1 MLSIVD
7 DLAGFGPLRMCAH
20 APSADGPDDSDDL
33 TGLRVLL
40 VADVLARVVELRG
53 RTVLIGWTCPPA
65 ASADAAGIRPADAHG
80 TPDEI
85 AEALGGPPAVHLT
98 SSTYAGAG
106 GLSLHI
112 GAAAATGVADR
123 DQDKDEGR
131 DEDRNKGRDAD
142 GSEEGDALALRLL
155 LLGHPHHEPVVVTGE
170 AVDAAAERLAN
181 WREAVAA
188 WAEEPSKAMP
198 SGFVDR
204 ARSALEKGLDTPSVL
219 RLLDDLEAA
228 VDVPGGAK
236 FETFAH
242 LDRVL
247 GLEVVRDVGRSHSA
261 EVYR

>member
-20 APSADGPDDSDDL
+20 APSADDPDDL

-40 VADVLARVVELRG
+40 VADVLARLVELRG
-53 RTVLIGWTCPPA
+53 RTVLMGWTCPPA
-65 ASADAAGIRPADAHG
+65 AAADAAGIRPADAHG
-80 TPDEI
+80 TPEEI

-98 SSTYAGAG
+98 SRTYEGAG

-112 GAAAATGVADR
+112 GAAAAGGDADQNADQNADR
-123 DQDKDEGR
+123 
-131 DEDRNKGRDAD
+131 
-142 GSEEGDALALRLL
+142 DALALRLL
-155 LLGHPHHEPVVVTGE
+155 LLGHPHHEPVEVTGE
-170 AVDAAAERLAN
+170 AVDAADEKLAN
-181 WREAVAA
+181 WRKAVAA

-198 SGFVDR
+198 ADFVER
-204 ARSALEKGLDTPSVL
+204 ARAALENGLGTPAVL
-219 RLLDDLEAA
+219 RLLDGLEAA

-247 GLEVVRDVGRSHSA
+247 GLEIVRDVGRSHSA

>member
-20 APSADGPDDSDDL
+20 APSADDPDDL

-40 VADVLARVVELRG
+40 VTDVLARVAELRG

-98 SSTYAGAG
+98 SRTYEGAG

-112 GAAAATGVADR
+112 GEAAAGGGTG
-123 DQDKDEGR
+123 QDAGR
-131 DEDRNKGRDAD
+131 
-142 GSEEGDALALRLL
+142 DALALRLF
-155 LLGHPHHEPVVVTGE
+155 LLGHPHHEPVDVTAE
-170 AVDAAAERLAN
+170 AVDAAGVRLAN
-181 WREAVAA
+181 WRKAVAA
-188 WAEEPSKAMP
+188 WADEPSKAMP
-198 SGFVDR
+198 AGFVDR
-204 ARSALEKGLDTPSVL
+204 ARAALENGLDTPAVL
-219 RLLDDLEAA
+219 RLLGDLEAV

-261 EVYR
+261 DVYR

>member
-7 DLAGFGPLRMCAH
+7 DLAGIGPLRMCAH
-20 APSADGPDDSDDL
+20 APSADDPDDL

-80 TPDEI
+80 TADEI
-85 AEALGGPPAVHLT
+85 AEALGGPPTVHLT
-98 SSTYAGAG
+98 SRTYEGAG

-112 GAAAATGVADR
+112 GEATTTGGAAGEGDR
-123 DQDKDEGR
+123 
-131 DEDRNKGRDAD
+131 
-142 GSEEGDALALRLL
+142 DALALRLL
-155 LLGHPHHEPVVVTGE
+155 LLSHPHHEPVDVSAQ
-170 AVDAAAERLAN
+170 AVDAAREKLAN
-181 WREAVAA
+181 WRKAVAA
-188 WAEEPSKAMP
+188 WADEPSKAMP
-198 SGFVDR
+198 AVFVER
-204 ARSALEKGLDTPSVL
+204 AGAALENGLDTPAVL
-219 RLLDDLEAA
+219 RLLGDLEAA
-228 VDVPGGAK
+228 VDVPSGAK

-247 GLEVVRDVGRSHSA
+247 ALEVVRDVGRSHST

>member
-1 MLSIVD
+1 
-7 DLAGFGPLRMCAH
+7 MCAH

-65 ASADAAGIRPADAHG
+65 ASADAAGIRRADAHG
-80 TPDEI
+80 TPDEL

-112 GAAAATGVADR
+112 GAATATGVAD
-123 DQDKDEGR
+123 Q
-131 DEDRNKGRDAD
+131 DEDRGKG

-181 WREAVAA
+181 WRKAVAA

-204 ARSALEKGLDTPSVL
+204 ARSALDKGLDTPAVL
-219 RLLDDLEAA
+219 RLLDDLAAA

-236 FETFAH
+236 FESFAH

>member
-20 APSADGPDDSDDL
+20 APSADDPDDL

-53 RTVLIGWTCPPA
+53 RTVLMGWTCPAA

-85 AEALGGPPAVHLT
+85 TEALGGPPAVHLT
-98 SSTYAGAG
+98 SHTYEGAG

-112 GAAAATGVADR
+112 GEAAATGGADSGADR
-123 DQDKDEGR
+123 DA
-131 DEDRNKGRDAD
+131 DR
-142 GSEEGDALALRLL
+142 DALALRLF
-155 LLGHPHHEPVVVTGE
+155 LLGHPHHEPVDVTGQ
-170 AVDAAAERLAN
+170 AVGAAAEKLAN
-181 WREAVAA
+181 WRKAVAA
-188 WAEEPSKAMP
+188 WADEPSKAMP
-198 SGFVDR
+198 ADLVRR
-204 ARSALEKGLDTPSVL
+204 ALAALENGLDTPAVL

-228 VDVPGGAK
+228 ADVPGGAK

-247 GLEVVRDVGRSHSA
+247 GLEVVRDIGRSHSA

>member
-20 APSADGPDDSDDL
+20 APSADGPDGSDDL

-65 ASADAAGIRPADAHG
+65 ASADAAGVRPADAHG
-80 TPDEI
+80 TPDEL

-112 GAAAATGVADR
+112 GAAAATGVAD
-123 DQDKDEGR
+123 Q
-131 DEDRNKGRDAD
+131 DEDPGKG

-181 WREAVAA
+181 WRKAVAA

-204 ARSALEKGLDTPSVL
+204 ARSALEKGLDTPAVL
-219 RLLDDLEAA
+219 RLLDDLAAA

-247 GLEVVRDVGRSHSA
+247 GLEVVRDVGRSHSP

>member
-1 MLSIVD
+1 MLSILD

-20 APSADGPDDSDDL
+20 APSADDPGDL

-40 VADVLARVVELRG
+40 AADVLARVAELRG

-65 ASADAAGIRPADAHG
+65 ASADAVNIRPADAHG
-80 TPDEI
+80 TPDEL

-98 SSTYAGAG
+98 SRTYEAVG

-112 GAAAATGVADR
+112 GEATAGADQGA
-123 DQDKDEGR
+123 DQDAESESR
-131 DEDRNKGRDAD
+131 REPETERDA
-142 GSEEGDALALRLL
+142 GRDALALRLL
-155 LLGHPHHEPVVVTGE
+155 LLGHPHHE
-170 AVDAAAERLAN
+170 AVDVTAQALDAADEKLAN
-181 WREAVAA
+181 WRKAVAT

-198 SGFVDR
+198 ADLVDR
-204 ARSALEKGLDTPSVL
+204 ARSALENGLDTPAVL
-219 RLLDDLEAA
+219 RLLGKLEAA

-236 FETFAH
+236 FETFAY

>member
-1 MLSIVD
+1 
-7 DLAGFGPLRMCAH
+7 MCAH
-20 APSADGPDDSDDL
+20 APSADDPDDL

-80 TPDEI
+80 TVDEL
-85 AEALGGPPAVHLT
+85 AEALGGPPTVHLT
-98 SSTYAGAG
+98 SRTYEGAG

-112 GAAAATGVADR
+112 GEATTTGDTDQSAD
-123 DQDKDEGR
+123 QNVE
-131 DEDRNKGRDAD
+131 A
-142 GSEEGDALALRLL
+142 DALALRLL
-155 LLGHPHHEPVVVTGE
+155 LLGHPHHEPVDVSAQ
-170 AVDAAAERLAN
+170 AVDAAVEKLAN
-181 WREAVAA
+181 WRKAVAA
-188 WAEEPSKAMP
+188 WADEPSKAMP
-198 SGFVDR
+198 AAYVER
-204 ARSALEKGLDTPSVL
+204 ARAALENGLDTPAVL
-219 RLLDDLEAA
+219 LLLGDLEGA

-261 EVYR
+261 AEVYR